1 MTNIL
6 DLLLDVRFVDPN
18 VQNEFGFTPL
28 ISASHRG
35 HHEIVDLLL
44 QMEDIDINLQTEK
57 GETALSLAAI
67 HGNEGSKKN
76 KF

>member
-6 DLLLDVRFVDPN
+6 DVLLDVRFIDPN
-18 VQNEFGFTPL
+18 VQNEVGFTPL
-28 ISASHRG
+28 MSASHRG

-67 HGNEGSKKN
+67 HGNEEVQKKT
-76 KF
+76 F